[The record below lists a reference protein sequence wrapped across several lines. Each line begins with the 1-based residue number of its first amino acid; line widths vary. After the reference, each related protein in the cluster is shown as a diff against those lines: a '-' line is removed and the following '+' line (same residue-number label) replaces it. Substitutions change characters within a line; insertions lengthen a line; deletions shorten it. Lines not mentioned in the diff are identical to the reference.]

1 MHFLDKVQL
10 AYECPL
16 RWEKLVGGGSRRFCA
31 TCQKHVTDLS
41 AMTRLEAETLLRD
54 AATPICVR
62 VEVDAQGRAVHRPAL
77 RTAALAAAGLALAGC
92 GPGLGETADTS
103 AETGPLPIAELGVE
117 TGRLPEHDGIGAPHP
132 VGEAPR
138 AGGPSTGPSG
148 VPTVLTTK
156 PSLIPEVN
164 ARDVATGGV
173 LRKVTEVVW
182 SPEVVLMGK
191 PAPEP
196 TVVMG
201 ELPAE
206 PPPLVFMGAPPPR
219 FEVPDPPA
227 QAPVEPP
234 ERMGRVAPAPR

>member
-16 RWEKLVGGGSRRFCA
+16 RWEKLVGGDTRRFCA
-31 TCQKHVTDLS
+31 TCQRHVTDLS
-41 AMTRLEAETLLRD
+41 SMSRLEAEKLLRD

-62 VEVDAQGRAVHRPAL
+62 VEVDREGRAVHRPAL
-77 RTAALAAAGLALAGC
+77 QSAALAAAGLALAAC
-92 GPGLGETADTS
+92 GPGLGETADTA
-103 AETGPLPIAELGVE
+103 AETGALPIAELGVD

-132 VGEAPR
+132 VGEAPH
-138 AGGPSTGPSG
+138 AGGPSTGPSV
-148 VPTVLTTK
+148 VPTVVTTQH
-156 PSLIPEVN
+156 SLIPEVN

-182 SPEVVLMGK
+182 SPDVVLMGK
-191 PAPEP
+191 PVEP
-196 TVVMG
+196 GVLMG
-201 ELPAE
+201 EIAAD

-219 FEVPDPPA
+219 FEVPEPPA